1 MSFVNRNNPHQAH
14 AHTST
19 NKIYQINR
27 SVISQHVY
35 DNLEHPSYPI
45 LCKIRVTHLYIGKTF
60 TSTIKTDNQ
69 GVQGP
74 K

>member
-1 MSFVNRNNPHQAH
+1 
-14 AHTST
+14 
-19 NKIYQINR
+19 
-27 SVISQHVY
+27 VY